1 MEPSSQEAFE
11 FLDLEP
17 QASDLL
23 DDALNG
29 LSSTPKYLPC
39 KYFYDERGSQLFEQ
53 ISELPQYY
61 LTRSELEVMRN
72 SSATIAEHLGP
83 GCMVIELGSGNSLK
97 TRCLL
102 NELRAPAAYVPV
114 EISRNA
120 LRQSCA
126 RLHQEYPKLELLP
139 VCVDFTKPFP
149 LPTPRVEPRR
159 KVIYFPGSTIGNF
172 TPKQVIPLLEIMV
185 SVLGRGGALV
195 LGIDLKKDPR
205 VLHRAYNDARGITAA
220 FNLNLLA
227 RLNRELGADF
237 ELDCFRHYAFY
248 NPPKS
253 RIEMHLV
260 STRDQSVMVQGEQ
273 FDFGRGE
280 SIRTEYS
287 YKYDPVSFAVLARDT
302 GLRMV
307 DHWTDR
313 HRHFGVLQL
322 EVADD

>member
-17 QASDLL
+17 QSSDLL

-185 SVLGRGGALV
+185 SALGRGGALV

-220 FNLNLLA
+220 FNLNLLV

-260 STRDQSVMVQGEQ
+260 STRDQSVMST
-273 FDFGRGE
+273 RGT
-280 SIRTEYS
+280 IRFRT
-287 YKYDPVSFAVLARDT
+287 R
-302 GLRMV
+302 
-307 DHWTDR
+307 
-313 HRHFGVLQL
+313 
-322 EVADD
+322 